1 MAAGQSSGGL
11 LSGEWRSTF
20 LERRLRGAGP
30 GRCHSAGTQPHP
42 LRRRRVRPQP
52 GRGRGPAARPLLR
65 PRHPWRPRAAAR
77 RTRLGGLRCTVGW
90 EPERRIEAGAGSRD
104 GGGAGGGPGAGLR
117 LCGRRGA
124 AMNAAVVKR
133 TQEALGKVIRRPPL
147 TEKLLN
153 KPPFRYLHDIITEVS
168 AGPGSE
174 LRSGPGP
181 RARPGCGPGCGL
193 GCRSGVGAHVG
204 CRGAGRSP
212 GCRSA
217 VGVGVGVGRRGL
229 GGSDQS
235 WRRDRTSRLGALPLP
250 EEPGLGGTDDPW
262 ATFPG
267 SVPALGEHSYVFRPA
282 PLLFLRLFFPC
293 SVWQMES
300 VYKSQEKDI
309 ILLLVPHPSF
319 PPPAPA
325 VVTPLLFRR

>member
-1 MAAGQSSGGL
+1 MRA
-11 LSGEWRSTF
+11 
-20 LERRLRGAGP
+20 
-30 GRCHSAGTQPHP
+30 QPS
-42 LRRRRVRPQP
+42 
-52 GRGRGPAARPLLR
+52 RGRGPAARPLLR
-65 PRHPWRPRAAAR
+65 SRHPWRPRAAAR

-90 EPERRIEAGAGSRD
+90 EPERLVEAGAGSGG

-181 RARPGCGPGCGL
+181 GARTGCGL
-193 GCRSGVGAHVG
+193 GCRSGGRGPCGVSG
-204 CRGAGRSP
+204 CGL
-212 GCRSA
+212 GCRS
-217 VGVGVGVGRRGL
+217 GGRGPGSGMRIGGRCWGGGRGL

-235 WRRDRTSRLGALPLP
+235 WRRDRTSHHRALTLL
-250 EEPGLGGTDDPW
+250 EEPGLGGTDDPLGYLSREC
-262 ATFPG
+262 PG
-267 SVPALGEHSYVFRPA
+267 SWGAFLCLPSCPTLLRADLPLSPAG
-282 PLLFLRLFFPC
+282 LFLRLFFPC

-300 VYKSQEKDI
+300 VYKSQQKDI
-309 ILLLVPHPSF
+309 IFFLAPHPRF
-319 PPPAPA
+319 PPPASA